1 MKKSIVFVA
10 GLAISAS
17 LGAAE
22 IGRVV
27 VRQLW
32 PWSTDVRIEYEL
44 SGVTG
49 PVDVTVEAWN
59 GSEKLD
65 QSRLANALKG
75 ERYGISEGGV
85 RTLLLDPVKAFGAAK
100 AALPDF
106 KVKLSVA
113 DSPANLDEVLYKIYD
128 LNATSAAQSCTDV
141 TRREILNGEY
151 GDYVTDYAS
160 FGEGFVTSASD
171 VLIWTGVTNGLT
183 YKTDKLV
190 MRRIKAGSFTCGGNV
205 NTPGISITI
214 DNDYFIGVFEAT
226 YTQCEKLTAGRATL
240 YFSNTL
246 CRAGRPMDSVT
257 FDNIRGSSAETGLA
271 WPNNPT
277 ATLGQNTYLQKI
289 RKITGVN
296 SFDLPQE
303 IHWEYAARGGT
314 QTIWNNGMT
323 DEKSQAANTALPLIA
338 RTKYTGG
345 WGWSTSVTA
354 PSADVDTS
362 RGTAEVGSYAPNAYG
377 LYDCHGNVA
386 EWCIDRGVPWAN
398 MTTDIL
404 LYGSTEAANS
414 MRLQKGA
421 DWNSGVTAQKIDNRV
436 STIMYNAKKASGSA
450 DGTLGFRFYHAAE

>member
-1 MKKSIVFVA
+1 MKKAIMFVT
-10 GLAISAS
+10 GLVLSAS
-17 LGAAE
+17 LGAAD

-44 SGVTG
+44 SGVSG
-49 PVDVTVEAWN
+49 PVDVSVEVWN
-59 GSEKLD
+59 GNEKMD
-65 QSRLANALKG
+65 QSKVANALKG

-100 AALPDF
+100 VAIPDF
-106 KVKLSVA
+106 RVKLSVA
-113 DSPANLDEVLYKIYD
+113 ASPDNLDEVLYKIYD
-128 LNATSAAQSCTDV
+128 LKAASAAQSCTDV

-160 FGEGFVTSASD
+160 FGKGFATEASD
-171 VLIWTGVTNGLT
+171 VLIWTGVTNGPA

-190 MRRIKAGSFTCGGNV
+190 MRRIKAGTFTCGGNA

-214 DNDYFIGVFEAT
+214 AKDYFIGVFEAT
-226 YTQCEKLTAGRATL
+226 YRQCENLTAGRTTL
-240 YFSNTL
+240 YFNNEL
-246 CRAGRPMDSVT
+246 YRDCRPMDSVS
-257 FDNIRGSSAETGLA
+257 FDNIRGSGTDTGLA
-271 WPNNPT
+271 WPNNPA
-277 ATLGQNTYLQKI
+277 ATLGANTYVQKM
-289 RKITGVN
+289 RKITGVS

-345 WGWSTSVTA
+345 WGWSTSATA
-354 PSADVDTS
+354 PAADVDTS
-362 RGTAEVGSYAPNAYG
+362 HGTAEVGSYAPNAYG

-386 EWCIDRGVPWAN
+386 EWCIDRGVSWKD
-398 MTTDIL
+398 MTADIL
-404 LYGSTEAANS
+404 SNGSTSAADS
-414 MRLQKGA
+414 MRVQKGS
-421 DWNSGVTAQKIDNRV
+421 DWNQGVTSQKIDYRALV
-436 STIMYNAKKASGSA
+436 VYNVKSASGSA
-450 DGTLGFRFYHAAE
+450 EGTMGFRFYHAAE